1 MGAATPDDLPNS
13 SPLVRLV
20 TRLNVGGPARHA
32 LLLTRELA
40 AEFPT
45 ILAVGRTG
53 PREGELSDPAVTV
66 RRLPLQREVHPAHD
80 LRALA
85 TVRRLLTNTRPWLV
99 HTHMAKAGTMGRL
112 AAMTVRPRPLS
123 VHTFH
128 GHVLE
133 GYFSKPVE
141 RAFLEVERRLARR
154 TDRLIAVSPQVRDEL
169 LDLGIGRPQQIDV
182 VPLGLDLE
190 PFLDVT
196 KPTGELRA
204 RLGVPQDAPL
214 VGIVGRLVPIK
225 DVATT
230 ITAVHN
236 LEGVHLAVVGDG
248 DLRPQLEQ
256 QARDLGVADR
266 VHFTG
271 WRHDVADVMAD
282 IDVAALSS
290 RNEGT
295 PVALIEALAAGRPV
309 VGTDVGGVRFVVDED
324 RSGYVV
330 PPNDPAA
337 LADRLGRL
345 LADPARRAQ
354 MGEYGRAQVR
364 ERFGTARLV
373 ADMRALYSELRRRRT
388 RRRRR

>member
-1 MGAATPDDLPNS
+1 MGAATPDDLRDS
-13 SPLVRLV
+13 SPVVPLDPLVRLV

-32 LLLTRELA
+32 LLLSRELA
-40 AEFPT
+40 KEFPT
-45 ILAVGRTG
+45 ILAAGRTG

-66 RRLPLQREVHPAHD
+66 RRLPLTREIHPAQD

-85 TVRRLLTNTRPWLV
+85 SVRQLLAHTRPWLV

-112 AAMTVRPRPLS
+112 AAMTVKPRPLT

-133 GYFSKPVE
+133 GYFSKPIE

-182 VPLGLDLE
+182 VPRGLDLE

-204 RLGVPQDAPL
+204 RLGVRQDEPL

-225 DVATT
+225 DVAST
-230 ITAVHN
+230 ISAVQR
-236 LEGVHLAVVGDG
+236 LDGVHLAVVGDG
-248 DLRPQLEQ
+248 ELRFQLEQ
-256 QARDLGVADR
+256 RARDLGVADR

-271 WRHDVADVMAD
+271 WCDDVAEVMAD
-282 IDVAALSS
+282 IDIATLSS

-295 PVALIEALAAGRPV
+295 PVALIEAL
-309 VGTDVGGVRFVVDED
+309 
-324 RSGYVV
+324 
-330 PPNDPAA
+330 
-337 LADRLGRL
+337 
-345 LADPARRAQ
+345 
-354 MGEYGRAQVR
+354 
-364 ERFGTARLV
+364 
-373 ADMRALYSELRRRRT
+373 
-388 RRRRR
+388 